1 MPLVVITGTYQ
12 SISVVLV
19 CQLIHEVELLDDM
32 NISAHARPAMQWE
45 EHSSIEARQLAG
57 GGDWQE
63 GRPRLGGA
71 DAGRPHQEPGEIP
84 HEAGTQ

>member
-1 MPLVVITGTYQ
+1 M
-12 SISVVLV
+12 
-19 CQLIHEVELLDDM
+19 DDM

-57 GGDWQE
+57 GGDRQE
-63 GRPRLGGA
+63 GRPRLGGE

-84 HEAGTQ
+84 HEAGTQLLNSSRRT